1 MWLVVVPRRKVRV
14 ALFAVVTTF
23 QAGIILTANYAFL
36 NYLVLSLGIL
46 LLDDGVFGRLGL
58 PPRAVPVTPEAAP
71 EATPP
76 APAHAPSPAPATWRL
91 AGRGAVLGLIFYS
104 TVILFPGVPGRP
116 LPRALTAPVARLQG
130 WRVANAYGLFAV
142 MTRRRYEL
150 EFQGSDDGVH
160 FKPYGFA
167 FKPQDPRAAPGIYAP
182 YQPRFDWD
190 LWFASLDRSWRDDP
204 WVLRTEALLLR
215 GQPQVLALFA
225 RDPFPTAPP
234 KEVRVVRWRYWFTT
248 WAQRA
253 KTGRWW
259 TREDLG
265 VFGPVLTT
273 DAQGRIVAARP
284 RPWGVQDSG
293 RATDGTVDPRAAH
306 DP

>member
-1 MWLVVVPRRKVRV
+1 M
-14 ALFAVVTTF
+14 
-23 QAGIILTANYAFL
+23 
-36 NYLVLSLGIL
+36 
-46 LLDDGVFGRLGL
+46 
-58 PPRAVPVTPEAAP
+58 TPEAAP

-234 KEVRVVRWRYWFTT
+234 KEVRVVRWRYLVHHL
-248 WAQRA
+248 
-253 KTGRWW
+253 GPEG
-259 TREDLG
+259 ED
-265 VFGPVLTT
+265 
-273 DAQGRIVAARP
+273 RP
-284 RPWGVQDSG
+284 M
-293 RATDGTVDPRAAH
+293 VDPGGPGRLWPGAH
-306 DP
+306 HGRPGEDRRRQASTLGRSRQWPRDRWNGRPPCGP